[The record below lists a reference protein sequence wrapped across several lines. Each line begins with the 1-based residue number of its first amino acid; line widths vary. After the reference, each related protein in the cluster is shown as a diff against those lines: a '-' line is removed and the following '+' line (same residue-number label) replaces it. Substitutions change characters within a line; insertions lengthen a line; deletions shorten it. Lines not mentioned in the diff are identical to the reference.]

1 MKCASN
7 PIPGLSLLFLHHP
20 YMLLLGIQW
29 IFHLLVSLQ
38 LRDVEEMIEILDS
51 DAFDFRF
58 DVGVCQ
64 PSSSIR
70 LIDLPSIIE
79 LFVSHSTVISV
90 KAQLDQIAEG
100 LEAARILYLFKK
112 NPKRMGELLMY
123 EEKKVTSDMLV
134 ALFEPMFSARG
145 HNNREAE
152 EAAVMYW
159 SFSMLKV
166 RYCL

>member
-38 LRDVEEMIEILDS
+38 LRDVKTKEEMIEILDS

-79 LFVSHSTVISV
+79 LFVSHSTV
-90 KAQLDQIAEG
+90 QLDQIAEG

-123 EEKKVTSDMLV
+123 EEKKVISDMLV
-134 ALFEPMFSARG
+134 ALFEPKFSARG

-152 EAAVMYW
+152 EAAVIQHVEG
-159 SFSMLKV
+159 KV
-166 RYCL
+166 LFVNYVQ